1 MVPKFG
7 TYICLWLSY
16 MWAKCQRDQRMCSQV
31 RAVFVFVQK
40 EGRKKKPT
48 MKKTETLVTHI
59 SEMAGAIYFK
69 FGMQL
74 PIIGGCFHS
83 KYGVFQEKDHRSM
96 NV

>member
-1 MVPKFG
+1 MMV
-7 TYICLWLSY
+7 LMSY

-31 RAVFVFVQK
+31 RAVFVCAK
-40 EGRKKKPT
+40 GRKKKPT
-48 MKKTETLVTHI
+48 KKKTETLVTHI

-83 KYGVFQEKDHRSM
+83 KFGVFQKKDHRSM